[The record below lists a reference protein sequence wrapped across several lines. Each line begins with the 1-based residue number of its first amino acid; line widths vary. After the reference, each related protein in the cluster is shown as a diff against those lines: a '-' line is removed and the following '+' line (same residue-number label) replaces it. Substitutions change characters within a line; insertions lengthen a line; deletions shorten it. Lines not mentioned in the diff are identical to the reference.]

1 MTTTPHPPPAR
12 RWTRVDW
19 RPAPERA
26 AAPPV
31 RFACG
36 GCGAEFAQLAL
47 LLAHRDEC
55 GKERRE

>member
-1 MTTTPHPPPAR
+1 VTTTPHPPPAR
-12 RWTRVDW
+12 RLPRVDW
-19 RPAPERA
+19 RPERP

-47 LLAHRDEC
+47 LLKHRDEC

>member
-12 RWTRVDW
+12 RLPRVDW
-19 RPAPERA
+19 RPAPERP
-26 AAPPV
+26 APPV

-55 GKERRE
+55 GKERT